1 VNFVAESRSQSYA
14 AIKAAAGGQ
23 VWLATDAPEIGLVDE
38 LGGIDSAIA
47 DEAQSAEIDD
57 YQVEYYG

>member
-1 VNFVAESRSQSYA
+1 M
-14 AIKAAAGGQ
+14 
-23 VWLATDAPEIGLVDE
+23 WLTTDAPETGLVDE

>member
-1 VNFVAESRSQSYA
+1 
-14 AIKAAAGGQ
+14 

-47 DEAQSAEIDD
+47 DEAQSAGIDD